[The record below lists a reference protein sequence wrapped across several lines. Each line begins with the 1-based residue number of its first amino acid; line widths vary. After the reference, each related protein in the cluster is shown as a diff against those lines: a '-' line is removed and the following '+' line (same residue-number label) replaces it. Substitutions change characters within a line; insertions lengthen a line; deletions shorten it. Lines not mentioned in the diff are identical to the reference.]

1 MKRDTNMMK
10 CALMGVS
17 LATLAGC
24 VAIDVDETRLAPTVS
39 HFGGMT
45 VGGTELPFSKAVMA
59 GDTIYLSGEL
69 GIDPETNTLVPG
81 GTGPETTQIFAN
93 LERTL
98 NTFDADLSNIVRC
111 TVFLGD
117 MADYAEMNA
126 AYKAAV
132 PDPRPA
138 RATVGVSGLA
148 FDAKLEID
156 CIAVAS

>member
-1 MKRDTNMMK
+1 M
-10 CALMGVS
+10 
-17 LATLAGC
+17 
-24 VAIDVDETRLAPTVS
+24 
-39 HFGGMT
+39 
-45 VGGTELPFSKAVMA
+45 
-59 GDTIYLSGEL
+59 
-69 GIDPETNTLVPG
+69 
-81 GTGPETTQIFAN
+81 
-93 LERTL
+93 
-98 NTFDADLSNIVRC
+98 NTFDADLSNIVKC

>member
-1 MKRDTNMMK
+1 MMK
-10 CALMGVS
+10 YALIGVS

-24 VAIDVDETRLAPTVS
+24 IAVDVDETRIGPNVS
-39 HFGGMT
+39 HFGSMA

-69 GIDPETNTLVPG
+69 GIDPETNALVPG

-98 NTFDADLSNIVRC
+98 NTFDADLSDLVKC

-126 AYKAAV
+126 AYKAAL
-132 PDPRPA
+132 PNPKPA

-148 FDAKLEID
+148 LGANLEID

>member
-1 MKRDTNMMK
+1 MMK
-10 CALMGVS
+10 YALMGVS

-24 VAIDVDETRLAPTVS
+24 IAVDVDETRLGPYVS
-39 HFGGMT
+39 HFGGMA

-59 GDTIYLSGEL
+59 GGTIYLSGEL
-69 GIDPETNTLVPG
+69 GIDPETNALVPG
-81 GTGPETTQIFAN
+81 GTGAETTQIFAN
-93 LERTL
+93 MERTL
-98 NTFDADLSNIVRC
+98 KTFDADLSNIVKC

-126 AYKAAV
+126 AYKAAL
-132 PDPRPA
+132 PNPKPA

-148 FDAKLEID
+148 VGANLEID